1 MNFSIDYLYLIT
13 LAKSHFISQPEKKT
27 LLLIIQHFAR
37 VDGTALSQVI
47 SARGKPLTS
56 GNDMNRIGVL
66 YRS

>member
-1 MNFSIDYLYLIT
+1 MT
-13 LAKSHFISQPEKKT
+13 AREKK

-56 GNDMNRIGVL
+56 GNEMNRIGVL